1 MPASLDKFQILGL
14 LPKQESF
21 QRASATARDTKR
33 QREQAHTLNAMLFHH
48 PFNRHFQP
56 VTAFLPLRRKRSGLK
71 LTNSISIADITIL
84 TRKGGGGR
92 GSAALRRRPCRSS
105 VQINIES
112 R

>member
-1 MPASLDKFQILGL
+1 MPATLDKFQILGL

-56 VTAFLPLRRKRSGLK
+56 VTTLFPIRRKRSELK
-71 LTNSISIADITIL
+71 LANSISNAVITIL

-92 GSAALRRRPCRSS
+92 GFAALRRRPFHSP